1 MHPRDAAYSRYA
13 RHYDQIGQR
22 RFGEISAPDVLRI
35 LATKQFR
42 PQSVLDL
49 ACGTGA
55 ATVAYARLGMDTIG
69 LDISQ
74 PMLDVAARSARLA
87 GVSIRW
93 MEADM
98 TAFHL
103 ANPVDLC
110 TGVYDAVNY
119 LSGIPEFTTFARCA
133 YESLVPGGYLA
144 FDINTRRK
152 LEEHWG
158 QMTVIAANDGDRFLT
173 YRSWFDDRH
182 GVSPLVITGF
192 ERREDGTW
200 DRFDEEHVETAFAI
214 EDLCRVLESV
224 GFRQIEVFDWR
235 EGDVT
240 ELVPGT
246 EEAFRVL
253 FVAQRPL
260 LSIEE

>member
-1 MHPRDAAYSRYA
+1 MRPRQTSYSRYA

-22 RFGEISAPDVLRI
+22 RFGESSAPAILQI
-35 LATKQFR
+35 LATKQFQ
-42 PQSVLDL
+42 PSSILDL

-55 ATVAYARLGMDTIG
+55 ATLSFAEMGIRTTG

-74 PMLDVAARSARLA
+74 PMIEEAARSAKAA
-87 GVSIRW
+87 GVEICW
-93 MEADM
+93 ICADM
-98 TAFHL
+98 TAFEIKD
-103 ANPVDLC
+103 PVDLC
-110 TGVYDAVNY
+110 TCFYDAVNY
-119 LSGIPEFTTFARCA
+119 LSGIPEFTAFARCA
-133 YESLVPGGYLA
+133 HQALNPGGFLA

-158 QMTVIAANDGDRFLT
+158 QMTVIAANDSDRFLT

-182 GVSPLVITGF
+182 GVSPLIITGF

-214 EDLCRVLESV
+214 DDLGNALQSV
-224 GFRQIEVFDWR
+224 GFVDVEVYDWR

-240 ELVPGT
+240 ELIPGT
-246 EEAFRVL
+246 ENAFRVL
-253 FVAQRPL
+253 FVARKADW
-260 LSIEE
+260 S

>member
-1 MHPRDAAYSRYA
+1 MHPRQAAYSRYA

-22 RFGEISAPDVLRI
+22 RFGETSAPDVLRI
-35 LATKQFR
+35 LATKHCR
-42 PQSVLDL
+42 PNSVLDL

-55 ATVAYARLGMDTIG
+55 ATVAFARLGIQSSG
-69 LDISQ
+69 LDVSQ
-74 PMLDVAARSARLA
+74 PMLDEAARSADAA

-93 MEADM
+93 IAADM
-98 TAFHL
+98 TAFEI
-103 ANPVDLC
+103 ADPVDLC
-110 TGVYDAVNY
+110 SCFYDAVNY
-119 LSGIPEFTTFARCA
+119 LSGLPEVTTFARCSFGA
-133 YESLVPGGYLA
+133 LNPRGFLV

-158 QMTVIAANDGDRFLT
+158 QMTVIAANDGERFLT

-182 GVSPLVITGF
+182 GVSPLIITGF
-192 ERREDGTW
+192 ERRDDGAW

-214 EDLCRVLESV
+214 DDLRRVLESV
-224 GFRQIEVFDWR
+224 GFQDIEVFDWR
-235 EGDVT
+235 EGEVS

-253 FVAQRPL
+253 FIARKPSTGL
-260 LSIEE
+260 EG